1 MSHYCDSDIFSHNL
15 LTDRGR
21 EHCEPSKDAESVL
34 ILILKI
40 EVLGFNFFG
49 VTWWLGQVRAF
60 LD

>member
-49 VTWWLGQVRAF
+49 VT
-60 LD
+60 